1 MSGNDVESVVAH
13 DPDDS
18 DLPEIEDADFQ
29 EEAETDESQAE
40 DEQEA
45 DEQPDDTEADADE
58 VEAEDEP
65 EPEPAPKGR
74 DVALQKLQQ
83 RQTTFEREVKSQLD
97 TILQAVQ
104 KAGANP
110 TAKQEQ
116 AVEDAK
122 DDLADLIGSHED
134 DDIVDVATLKNVL
147 KQVTS
152 KNPGDVKSLVA
163 DAIKAH
169 EDQKAQQQREVET
182 FLQERADELYEL
194 HPELEGRF
202 DEMLEKTTKEVE
214 RRFGK
219 LDQEQFDRKY
229 SFLYPQI
236 CAAEAAKAKGQKPT
250 PTPVRKA
257 GTKPP
262 KSATGAST
270 KPTGAA
276 AKANP
281 GNDSRIVAHDLALDT
296 IPDFEIDS

>member
-18 DLPEIEDADFQ
+18 DLPEIEDDAFQ
-29 EEAETDESQAE
+29 EEAESDGSQAE

-45 DEQPDDTEADADE
+45 DEQPDDTDAETDE

-110 TAKQEQ
+110 TARQEQ

-152 KNPGDVKSLVA
+152 NPGDVKSLVE

-169 EDQKAQQQREVET
+169 ESQKAQQQREVET

-236 CAAEAAKAKGQKPT
+236 CAAEAAKAKGHRTT
-250 PTPVRKA
+250 PAPVRRA

-281 GNDSRIVAHDLALDT
+281 GNDSRIVAHDMSDT